1 MIEKILKNRK
11 IPDIELVPFALK
23 KNDSI
28 LKNDYLAWLNDP
40 KVTRLIGSKELN
52 QQEKNLNF
60 IEESFNRFS
69 NVTSKGFFIFYLPD
83 EVFIGTSK
91 LDKISNYTKS
101 AEDGIMIGNKEYWGK
116 GLSKK
121 VYKLLL
127 NYAFNELDLIR
138 ISGGCN
144 ENNKPMIKTF
154 NSLGYQLEGKTRKS
168 DFIDNN
174 FSDHLCFG
182 ILREEY
188 FFHNK
193 W

>member
-1 MIEKILKNRK
+1 MSEKILKNSK
-11 IPDIELVPFALK
+11 ISDIELVPFALK

-40 KVTRLIGSKELN
+40 KVTRLIGSKELYKK
-52 QQEKNLNF
+52 EKNLNF

-69 NVTSKGFFIFYLPD
+69 NETSKGFFIFYIPD
-83 EVFIGTSK
+83 KVFIGTSK
-91 LDKISNYTKS
+91 LDKISNFSKS

-116 GLSKK
+116 GLAKK

-154 NSLGYQLEGKTRKS
+154 YSLGYQLEGKTRKS

-174 FSDHLCFG
+174 FSDHFCFG
-182 ILREEY
+182 ILREDY